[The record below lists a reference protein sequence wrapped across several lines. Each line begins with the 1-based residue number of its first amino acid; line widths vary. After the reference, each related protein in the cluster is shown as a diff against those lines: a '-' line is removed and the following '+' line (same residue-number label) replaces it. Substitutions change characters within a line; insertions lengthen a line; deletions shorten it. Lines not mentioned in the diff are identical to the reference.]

1 MTEEISNYGKNQ
13 KIAVLSDTHGLL
25 RPEVS
30 AVVRDCSAVL
40 HAGDVGSREVLE
52 QLEKLAPVY
61 AVRGNV
67 DGEWAAFLPAGRDI
81 TLAGKRIFICHK
93 KKDLPADLSVYDL
106 VVYGHSH
113 RYEETAQEKPL
124 IPVLEE
130 VKDKKETLEKTL
142 LLNPGS
148 CGPVRFRQPV
158 TMAVLSLSDDGE
170 MTIRKVEF
178 TAEPGKGK
186 SSPALA
192 SDTGMGNDGP
202 GFFSEVVIEKNNSDR
217 PAGPGKTGVR
227 DDELL
232 AKDPARLVEQVV
244 SEIKRGK
251 SAEKIARKLKLS
263 EELVESISR
272 MYYTHPGVS
281 TEGILRRIGL

>member
-1 MTEEISNYGKNQ
+1 MSEEISNYGKSE

-25 RPEVS
+25 RPEVLTL
-30 AVVRDCSAVL
+30 VKDCSAVL
-40 HAGDVGSREVLE
+40 HAGDVGKKEVLE

-67 DGEWAAFLPAGRDI
+67 DGEWADFLPAGQDI
-81 TLAGKRIFICHK
+81 TLGGKRIFICHK
-93 KKDLPADLSVYDL
+93 KKDLPPDLSPYDL

-113 RYEETAQEKPL
+113 RYEELVQ
-124 IPVLEE
+124 
-130 VKDKKETLEKTL
+130 EKTL

-158 TMAVLSLSDDGE
+158 TMAALILKGNGE
-170 MTIRKVEF
+170 MSVRKIDLSSD
-178 TAEPGKGK
+178 TGKGK
-186 SSPALA
+186 DSVDFP
-192 SDTGMGNDGP
+192 SDTA
-202 GFFSEVVIEKNNSDR
+202 E
-217 PAGPGKTGVR
+217 GKGSPDLSRDTARTKTSAVR

-232 AKDPARLVEQVV
+232 SKDPARLVEQVV
-244 SEIKRGK
+244 AEIKRGK
-251 SAEKIARKLKLS
+251 SAEKIARKMKLS

>member
-1 MTEEISNYGKNQ
+1 MMTEEISKYSKSQ

-30 AVVRDCSAVL
+30 AVVRECSAVL

-67 DGEWAAFLPAGRDI
+67 DGEWAASLPVGRDI

-93 KKDLPADLSVYDL
+93 KKDLSADLSAYDL

-113 RYEETAQEKPL
+113 RYEETVWEATQERTQTTAQK
-124 IPVLEE
+124 
-130 VKDKKETLEKTL
+130 KTL

-148 CGPVRFRQPV
+148 CGPARFRQPV
-158 TMAVLSLSDDGE
+158 TMAVLILEDNGE
-170 MTIRKVEF
+170 MTVRKIDLS
-178 TAEPGKGK
+178 AETGK
-186 SSPALA
+186 
-192 SDTGMGNDGP
+192 
-202 GFFSEVVIEKNNSDR
+202 EKNGLALHSGTVRGKDDPDLSSVAAITKNSSDQADR
-217 PAGPGKTGVR
+217 SKVRTVR

-232 AKDPARLVEQVV
+232 SKDPARLVEQVV
-244 SEIKRGK
+244 AEIKRGK
-251 SAEKIARKLKLS
+251 SAEKIARKMKLS
-263 EELVESISR
+263 DELVESISR